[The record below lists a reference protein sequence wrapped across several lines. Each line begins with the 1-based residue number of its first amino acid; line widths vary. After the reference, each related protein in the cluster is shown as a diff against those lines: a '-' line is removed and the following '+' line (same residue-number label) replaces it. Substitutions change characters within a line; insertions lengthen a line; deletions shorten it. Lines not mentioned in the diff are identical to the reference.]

1 MFSHASHQ
9 GNHGRSVSAAIG
21 RLVRS
26 VNARFGAGRTSV
38 TVPSTDPFSAS
49 LNAPDGDMVKSLHE
63 HAIVL
68 GPLVKRRVFDGLEGV
83 PDGLRLGWAQ
93 LPVRRGSVLAL
104 GAFTSRDHFAQIA
117 LADDKGR
124 VFVGSD
130 PEMDVQG
137 KRAQF
142 MFGKEGRLRLP
153 DGPRFGHKADP
164 DAPVRMLDV
173 FHGGIV
179 GRDDSGRMM
188 WLASWLKTGNR
199 YTLEQVRQPLPDA
212 LRHDLGYRD
221 AIAVAFFTAYMLPQ
235 MKGLLIGFG
244 SGNIFRRLNREAPI
258 GAIRRSLRDTL
269 DARAHGLRASGLEDH
284 FADLMHEAKALEPA
298 AGLEAVHGAEPLHLY
313 TSSYSGNYFFTWD
326 SGLQFPAALQSL
338 RIEANLNRF
347 AAVSAWLERNARL
360 GVGPIEDTVTR
371 AEAARIDRMLLED
384 PALNALKPGDPAAD
398 DGAADTTGTDFDG
411 DGWHAVMR
419 LVDEAQAEFQRI
431 AERNPDPVPPPEG
444 HDPGDSEWL
453 YRQTVARLLRRL
465 RLPYRFDVEFRSD
478 LASGEAAVGY
488 TVAGPS
494 MMPSTLYDDERHAW
508 TPLDEDA
515 RAAMSADYNLRV
527 GLMIAAMMFGAN
539 RRVKRISVHVD
550 SLGLEEAAAA
560 QDSAISDMMGQTL
573 RRFERT
579 LLRET
584 GVTGGKADPKDGDHH
599 GDPALAPR
607 GVVEPAVTPAE
618 PFGPASPSDASALT
632 GVDDTDDAP
641 AASIPPAD
649 GIVDGMPP
657 VDGDSGDA
665 ADVGSVADE
674 DASVDRRF
682 EDLMR
687 GIDFDETLFTSPD
700 AFPGQDDPDAPA
712 GPSDGSGMAGAPGF
726 DGPMP
731 VDPSDPL
738 SALRADPTVRTMAT
752 VTFTRDEFLERL
764 YEDGLLHPADTFR
777 LFDAVLAFDEHGA
790 LAETEPAFALSDGRF
805 APTGAQEEPELSDT
819 VFRPGVARVLG
830 AADAAGLSIQRAD
843 LLQHGVAEFHRLAAD
858 HTIGTAGKAREAM
871 RLIERIG
878 DPELTALAPQVTSAL
893 IDGEDTPDFRFTL
906 NDDLGRERDRA
917 HEQFF
922 AGQLERA
929 IETLENELER
939 IDRMYAAE
947 PGVPRYFNSYAERV
961 VYNRLFATSGERTVL
976 IPDDLFYTHMEAADL
991 LAQIKGP
998 RAALPHLNAMVSY
1011 APAYPLSHL
1020 KLAVQL
1026 ARLEDWD
1033 SARAACL
1040 NALRVALDRDD
1051 AAFAYYRFAYCAW
1064 MHDRFDEAAAGY
1076 LMSEHISPGQIGAL
1090 EGELRELVARAES
1103 QCIPLPDD
1111 VDQAKALLAS
1121 RGLPV
1126 WPATEVASIMR
1137 EAARASV
1144 DAGMF
1149 VPARTLSVAC
1159 ARMADDDS
1167 DGIDVI
1173 QAQFLRSLNA

>member
-1 MFSHASHQ
+1 MWGMVFHASHQ
-9 GNHGRSVSAAIG
+9 GNHGRAVSAAIG

-26 VNARFGAGRTSV
+26 VNARFGVGRTPLA
-38 TVPSTDPFSAS
+38 VPSADSFAAS
-49 LNAPDGDMVKSLHE
+49 LNASDGDMVRSLHE
-63 HAIVL
+63 HATVL
-68 GPLVKRRVFDGLEGV
+68 GPLVKRRVLDDLEGV

-117 LADDKGR
+117 IADDKGR

-130 PEMDVQG
+130 PQMDVQG
-137 KRAQF
+137 MRAQF

-153 DGPRFGHKADP
+153 DGPRFGHAS
-164 DAPVRMLDV
+164 AAAGTSARMLDV

-179 GRDDSGRMM
+179 GREDSGRMI
-188 WLASWLKTGNR
+188 WLASWLKTANR
-199 YTLEQVRQPLPDA
+199 YTLEQVRHPLPDS
-212 LRHDLGYRD
+212 LRYDLEYRD
-221 AIAVAFFTAYMLPQ
+221 AIAVAFFAAYMLPQ

-258 GAIRRSLRDTL
+258 GAIRRCLRDTL

-298 AGLEAVHGAEPLHLY
+298 TGLEAVHGAEPLHLY

-371 AEAARIDRMLLED
+371 AEAARIDRMLLDD
-384 PALNALKPGDPAAD
+384 PALNALKPGDPSDD
-398 DGAADTTGTDFDG
+398 DGAADTTGMDDAD
-411 DGWHAVMR
+411 DGWHAVMH
-419 LVDEAQAEFQRI
+419 LVDEAQAEFQRV
-431 AERNPDPVPPPEG
+431 AARNPNPVGAPEG

-453 YRQTVARLLRRL
+453 YRQSVARLLRRL

-488 TVAGPS
+488 TIAGPS
-494 MMPSTLYDDERHAW
+494 MMPPTLYDETRHAW
-508 TPLDEDA
+508 TTLDEDA

-539 RRVKRISVHVD
+539 RRVKRISMHVD

-560 QDSAISDMMGQTL
+560 QDSAIADMMGQAL
-573 RRFERT
+573 RRFEGT
-579 LLRET
+579 LLRDA
-584 GVTGGKADPKDGDHH
+584 GAVGGKANPKDGDHH
-599 GDPALAPR
+599 GDPARAPR
-607 GVVEPAVTPAE
+607 GVVEPPSTPVE
-618 PFGPASPSDASALT
+618 PFDRFVGDNPSDAVGTSDPT
-632 GVDDTDDAP
+632 PSTE
-641 AASIPPAD
+641 PAD
-649 GIVDGMPP
+649 AGPT
-657 VDGDSGDA
+657 
-665 ADVGSVADE
+665 ADDDLADFGA
-674 DASVDRRF
+674 DASVDSQF

-687 GIDFDETLFTSPD
+687 GIDLDEALFSPPD
-700 AFPGQDDPDAPA
+700 AFPGQDVPEELPGPA
-712 GPSDGSGMAGAPGF
+712 DIGLPGLPGMPGF
-726 DGPMP
+726 ADAMP

-752 VTFTRDEFLERL
+752 VTFTRDEFLSRL
-764 YEDGLLHPADTFR
+764 YEDGLRHPVDTFR
-777 LFDAVLAFDEHGA
+777 MFDAVLAFDEHGA

-805 APTGAQEEPELSDT
+805 APAGAQEEPELSDT
-819 VFRPGVARVLG
+819 VFRPSVARVLG
-830 AADAAGLSIQRAD
+830 AADASGLSIQRAD
-843 LLQHGVAEFHRLAAD
+843 LLQHSVAEFHRLAAD
-858 HTIGTAGKAREAM
+858 DAIGSADKAREAM
-871 RLIERIG
+871 RIIERVG
-878 DPELTALAPQVTSAL
+878 DPELGALAPQVTSAL
-893 IDGEDTPDFRFTL
+893 IDGRDTPDFRFTL
-906 NDDLGRERDRA
+906 NDALNRERERA
-917 HEQFF
+917 HELFF
-922 AGQLERA
+922 AGQIERA
-929 IETLENELER
+929 METLENEVER
-939 IDRMYAAE
+939 LDRMYADG

-961 VYNRLFATSGERTVL
+961 VYNRLFATPGERTVL

-1064 MHDRFDEAAAGY
+1064 MRDRFDEAAAGY
-1076 LMSEHISPGQIGAL
+1076 LMSERISPGQIGAL

-1111 VDQAKALLAS
+1111 VEQARALLAS
-1121 RGLPV
+1121 RELPV
-1126 WPATEVASIMR
+1126 WPTAEVASIMR
-1137 EAARASV
+1137 DAARTSV

-1159 ARMADDDS
+1159 ARMTDDEEG
-1167 DGIDVI
+1167 GIDVV
-1173 QAQFLRSLNA
+1173 QTQFLRSLNA

>member
-1 MFSHASHQ
+1 MWGMVFHASHQ
-9 GNHGRSVSAAIG
+9 GNHGRAVPAAIG

-38 TVPSTDPFSAS
+38 TVPSTDPFSMS

-68 GPLVKRRVFDGLEGV
+68 GPLVRRHVLDGLDGV

-137 KRAQF
+137 RRAQF

-153 DGPRFGHKADP
+153 DGPRLGHAP
-164 DAPVRMLDV
+164 AGSDAPARMLDV

-179 GRDDSGRMM
+179 GREDSGRMM

-199 YTLEQVRQPLPDA
+199 YTLEQVRQPLPDS
-212 LRHDLGYRD
+212 LRHDLEYRD
-221 AIAVAFFTAYMLPQ
+221 AIAVAFFAAYMLPQ

-258 GAIRRSLRDTL
+258 GAIRRCLRDTL

-298 AGLEAVHGAEPLHLY
+298 TGLEAVHGAEPLHLY

-371 AEAARIDRMLLED
+371 AEAARIDRMLLDD

-398 DGAADTTGTDFDG
+398 DGAADTTGMDFDG

-431 AERNPDPVPPPEG
+431 AARNPDPVPAPEA

-453 YRQTVARLLRRL
+453 YRQTVATLLRRL

-494 MMPSTLYDDERHAW
+494 MMPSTLYDDVRHAW
-508 TPLDEDA
+508 TPLDENE

-527 GLMIAAMMFGAN
+527 GLMITAMMFGAN

-560 QDSAISDMMGQTL
+560 QDNAIADMMGQTL

-579 LLRET
+579 LLRD
-584 GVTGGKADPKDGDHH
+584 GGMPGGKADPKDGGHH

-607 GVVEPAVTPAE
+607 GVVEPPVVPAE
-618 PFGPASPSDASALT
+618 PFDSDDSPFADGVAASGTAAADDAAAAVPTPADAGLDPSADA
-632 GVDDTDDAP
+632 DTD
-641 AASIPPAD
+641 AD
-649 GIVDGMPP
+649 I
-657 VDGDSGDA
+657 
-665 ADVGSVADE
+665 
-674 DASVDRRF
+674 SVDRRF

-687 GIDFDETLFTSPD
+687 GIDLDEAIFSSPD
-700 AFPGQDDPDAPA
+700 AFPGQDDPDEPA
-712 GPSDGSGMAGAPGF
+712 DGSAPGF
-726 DGPMP
+726 GDAMP
-731 VDPSDPL
+731 SDPSDPL

-777 LFDAVLAFDEHGA
+777 MFDAVLAFDGHGA

-805 APTGAQEEPELSDT
+805 APNGAQEEPELSDT

-843 LLQHGVAEFHRLAAD
+843 LLQRGVAEFHRLAAD
-858 HTIGTAGKAREAM
+858 HTIGAAGKAREAM

-906 NDDLGRERDRA
+906 NDDLNRERDRA
-917 HEQFF
+917 HELFF
-922 AGQLERA
+922 AGQIERA
-929 IETLENELER
+929 METLENDVER
-939 IDRMYAAE
+939 LDRMYADGT
-947 PGVPRYFNSYAERV
+947 GVPRYFNSYAERV
-961 VYNRLFATSGERTVL
+961 VYNRLFATPGERTVL
-976 IPDDLFYTHMEAADL
+976 VPDDLFYTHMEAADL

-1076 LMSEHISPGQIGAL
+1076 LMSEHISPGHGSL

-1111 VDQAKALLAS
+1111 VDQAKALLIS

-1126 WPATEVASIMR
+1126 WPATEVSSIMR